1 MANVR
6 IFKAKKLSDLL
17 GVVQYRSVIREGSD
31 KKTGEIYTIVKVE
44 LVDSDE
50 FLDVQVYGLA
60 KDEFPKNIKKLDVI
74 DFEDVEYIS
83 RANAR
88 TMGSFAMGELSEQ
101 IKVQK
106 IAGTKPVYQPN
117 AKE

>member
-17 GVVQYRSVIREGSD
+17 GEVQFRSVIREGVD
-31 KKTGEIYTIVKVE
+31 KRTGEIYTIVKVE
-44 LVDSDE
+44 LPDSDE
-50 FLDVQVYGLA
+50 FLEVQVYGLA

-74 DFEDVEYIS
+74 DFEDVEYIA

-88 TMGSFAMGELSEQ
+88 AMGSFAMGELGEQ

-106 IAGTKPVYQPN
+106 IAGMKPLHQTNV
-117 AKE
+117 

>member
-6 IFKAKKLSDLL
+6 VFKAKKLSDLL
-17 GVVQYRSVIREGSD
+17 GVTQFRSVVREGTD

-44 LVDSDE
+44 LVESDE
-50 FLDVQVYGLA
+50 FLDVQVYGLL
-60 KDEFPKNIKKLDVI
+60 KEEFPKSIKKLDVI

-88 TMGSFAMGELSEQ
+88 AMGSFAMGELSEQ

-106 IAGTKPVYQPN
+106 ITGMKN
-117 AKE
+117 SSSI